1 MPADKFT
8 EKARMAIEY
17 AKRAAMELGHD
28 YVGTEHL
35 LVGLLRVANSVAEKI
50 LANKNI
56 SEYDIAE
63 KIIDLIGADEPL
75 NFLPQELTP
84 RTKRVLEMAMHEA
97 LKLGMNYVGT
107 EHILLA
113 ILKESDS
120 IAVKILGMCNIDAQ
134 KLYDDIIALLNN
146 QSDASGSGV
155 NKKSGMKS
163 NTPILDKYSKDL
175 TVTASQNG
183 FDPIIGRDNEIQR
196 MIQILCRRTKNNP
209 CLVGDPGVGK
219 TAIVEYLAQKIADE
233 NVPEI
238 LKDKRIV
245 ALDLSSMVAGS
256 KYRGEFEERIK
267 NVISEVKKAG
277 NVILFIDEIHTI
289 IGAGGAEGSMDA
301 ANILKPSLA
310 RGELQIIGATT
321 MTEYRKHIEKDSA
334 LARRFQP
341 IEVSEPNEED
351 AIEMLF
357 GVRDKYE
364 AFHNVKITDKA
375 IEAAV
380 RLSSRYINDR
390 FLPDKAID
398 LIDEAASHIILLKLK
413 NTMPSDLKN
422 LEIRLKEL
430 DKEKESAVKSE
441 EFEKAGKIK
450 QEQIEIKNKIEK
462 EKNDWQND
470 NNKSRQVVDEEEI
483 AKVISNWTGINVKQL
498 RQDEVERLMNM
509 EKILHE
515 RIIGQNEAVNAIS
528 RAIRRGRLGLKNP
541 KRPTGSFL
549 FLGPTGVGKTE
560 LTRTLTKVLFG
571 DENAMIRIDM
581 SEYMEKYDVAKLI
594 GAPPGYV
601 GHDEG
606 GQLTEK
612 VRRKPYSV
620 VLFDEIEKAH
630 PDIFNVLLQ
639 ILDDGRVTDSQG
651 RLVDF
656 KNTVIVMT
664 SNVGARNIISPKKL
678 GFMTQEDVKKS
689 YDDMKKNVMGEVR
702 ELFRPEFLNRIDEII
717 VFHPID
723 QDGAQK
729 IAKIML
735 DELKTRVKES
745 LETEIDFSD
754 ELVKYIAEK
763 GFDQNYGARPLR
775 RTVQTEIEDILA
787 EKILDGEIDKSKR
800 IFVDYR
806 DKKVIFSND

>member
-8 EKARMAIEY
+8 EKARMAVEY

-35 LVGLLRVANSVAEKI
+35 LVGLLRVANSVAEKV

-146 QSDASGSGV
+146 QSDASGGGV
-155 NKKSGMKS
+155 NKKAGMKS

-175 TVTASQNG
+175 TLTASQNG
-183 FDPIIGRDNEIQR
+183 FDPIVGRDNEIQR
-196 MIQILCRRTKNNP
+196 MIQILCRRNKNNP

-219 TAIVEYLAQKIADE
+219 TAIAEYLAQKIADE

-245 ALDLSSMVAGS
+245 ALDLSAMVAGS

-341 IEVSEPNEED
+341 IEVSEPNEDD

-375 IEAAV
+375 IESAV

-398 LIDEAASHIILLKLK
+398 LIDEAASHIILLK

-441 EFEKAGKIK
+441 EFEKAGRIK

-462 EKNDWQND
+462 EKNDWQSN

-735 DELKTRVKES
+735 DEVKTRVKES

-787 EKILDGEIDKSKR
+787 EKILDGEIDKSKK

-806 DKKVIFSND
+806 EKKVIFSND

>member
-398 LIDEAASHIILLKLK
+398 LIDEAASHIILLK

>member
-341 IEVSEPNEED
+341 IEVSEPNEDD

-398 LIDEAASHIILLKLK
+398 LIDEAASHIILLK

-735 DELKTRVKES
+735 DEVKTRVKES

-806 DKKVIFSND
+806 EKKVIFSND

>member
-341 IEVSEPNEED
+341 NEED

-398 LIDEAASHIILLKLK
+398 LIDEAASHIILLK

>member
-196 MIQILCRRTKNNP
+196 MIQILCRRNKNNP

-398 LIDEAASHIILLKLK
+398 LIDEAASHIILLK

-735 DELKTRVKES
+735 DEVKTRVKES

>member
-1 MPADKFT
+1 MDRFT

-35 LVGLLRVANSVAEKI
+35 IVGLLRVGNSVAEKI
-50 LANKNI
+50 LVNKNI

-146 QSDASGSGV
+146 QSDANGGSG
-155 NKKSGMKS
+155 NKKTGMKS

-183 FDPIIGRDNEIQR
+183 FDPIVGRDNEIQR
-196 MIQILCRRTKNNP
+196 MIQILCRRNKNNP

-219 TAIVEYLAQKIADE
+219 TAIAEYLAQKIADE

-341 IEVSEPNEED
+341 IEVSEPNEDD
-351 AIEMLF
+351 AIKMLF

-398 LIDEAASHIILLKLK
+398 LIDEAASHIILLK

-430 DKEKESAVKSE
+430 DKEKESAVKLE
-441 EFEKAGKIK
+441 EFEKAGEIK

-462 EKNDWQND
+462 EKNDWQNN
-470 NNKSRQVVDEEEI
+470 NNKSRHVVDEEEI

-664 SNVGARNIISPKKL
+664 SNVGARNIVSPKKL

-735 DELKTRVKES
+735 DEVKSRVKES
-745 LETEIDFSD
+745 LETEIDFSE

-787 EKILDGEIDKSKR
+787 EKILDGEIDKSKK

>member
-1 MPADKFT
+1 MDRFT

-17 AKRAAMELGHD
+17 AKRVAMELGHD

-35 LVGLLRVANSVAEKI
+35 LVGLLRVGNSVAEKI

-97 LKLGMNYVGT
+97 LKLGINYIGT

-134 KLYDDIIALLNN
+134 KLYDDIIALLNSQN
-146 QSDASGSGV
+146 DTSGGGS

-175 TVTASQNG
+175 TLTASQNG
-183 FDPIIGRDNEIQR
+183 FDPIVGRDNEIQR
-196 MIQILCRRTKNNP
+196 MIQILCRRNKNNP

-219 TAIVEYLAQKIADE
+219 TAIAEYLAQKIADE

-321 MTEYRKHIEKDSA
+321 MSEYRKHIEKDSA

-351 AIEMLF
+351 AIKMLF

-375 IEAAV
+375 IESAV

-398 LIDEAASHIILLKLK
+398 LIDEAASHIILLK

-422 LEIRLKEL
+422 LELRLKEL
-430 DKEKESAVKSE
+430 DKEKESAVKLE

-450 QEQIEIKNKIEK
+450 QEQIEIKNKIET
-462 EKNDWQND
+462 EKNSWQS
-470 NNKSRQVVDEEEI
+470 NNSKSHQVVDEEEI

-630 PDIFNVLLQ
+630 PDMFNVLLQ

-664 SNVGARNIISPKKL
+664 SNVGARNIVSPKKL

-735 DELKTRVKES
+735 DEVKSRVKES
-745 LETEIDFSD
+745 LETEINFSD
-754 ELVKYIAEK
+754 ELVQYIAEK

-787 EKILDGEIDKSKR
+787 EKILDGEIDKAKK
-800 IFVDYR
+800 IFVDYK
-806 DKKVIFSND
+806 DEKVVFGND

>member
-1 MPADKFT
+1 MDRFT

-17 AKRAAMELGHD
+17 AKMVAKELGHD

-35 LVGLLRVANSVAEKI
+35 LVGLLRVENSVAEKI
-50 LANKNI
+50 LSNQNI
-56 SEYDIAE
+56 GEYDIVD
-63 KIIDLIGADEPL
+63 KIIDLMGADEPL
-75 NFLPQELTP
+75 DFLPQDLTP
-84 RTKRVLEMAMHEA
+84 RTKRVLEMAIHEA
-97 LKLGMNYVGT
+97 LKLGLNYIGT

-120 IAVKILGMCNIDAQ
+120 IAVKILGMCNIDA
-134 KLYDDIIALLNN
+134 KRLYDDIIALISGQGENN
-146 QSDASGSGV
+146 PGSA
-155 NKKSGMKS
+155 NKKNGIKS
-163 NTPILDKYSKDL
+163 NTPVLDKYSKDL
-175 TVTASQNG
+175 TLTASQNG

-196 MIQILCRRTKNNP
+196 MIQILCRRNKNNP

-219 TAIVEYLAQKIADE
+219 TAIAEYLAQKIADE

-238 LKDKRIV
+238 LKNKRIV
-245 ALDLSSMVAGS
+245 ALDLSAMVAGS

-351 AIEMLF
+351 AIKMLF

-380 RLSSRYINDR
+380 KLSNRYINDR

-398 LIDEAASHIILLKLK
+398 LIDEAASHIILLK

-422 LEIRLKEL
+422 LEIKLKEL
-430 DKEKESAVKSE
+430 EKEKESAVKSE
-441 EFEKAGKIK
+441 EFEKAGQIK
-450 QEQIEIKNKIEK
+450 QEQIEIKNKMDR
-462 EKNDWQND
+462 EKNNWRNN
-470 NNKSRQVVDEEEI
+470 NNKAHHVVDEEEI

-515 RIIGQNEAVNAIS
+515 RIIGQNEAVSAIS
-528 RAIRRGRLGLKNP
+528 KAIRRGRLGLKNP

-639 ILDDGRVTDSQG
+639 ILDDGRVTDAQG

-664 SNVGARNIISPKKL
+664 SNVGARSIISPKKL
-678 GFMTQEDVKKS
+678 GFMTQDDVKKS
-689 YDDMKKNVMGEVR
+689 YEDMKKNVMGEVR

-723 QDGAQK
+723 ADGAEK

-735 DELKTRVKES
+735 DEVKERVKEN

-754 ELVKYIAEK
+754 ELVKYIADK

-775 RTVQTEIEDILA
+775 RTVQTKIEDVLA
-787 EKILDGEIDKSKR
+787 EKILDKEIDKTKK
-800 IFVDYR
+800 IFVDYQ
-806 DKKVIFSND
+806 DGKVIFNND

>member
-8 EKARMAIEY
+8 EKARMAVEY

-146 QSDASGSGV
+146 QNDASGSGV
-155 NKKSGMKS
+155 NKKAGVKS

-175 TVTASQNG
+175 TLTASQNG
-183 FDPIIGRDNEIQR
+183 FDPIVGRDNEIQR
-196 MIQILCRRTKNNP
+196 MIQILCRRNKNNP

-219 TAIVEYLAQKIADE
+219 TAIVEHLAQKIADE
-233 NVPEI
+233 IVPEI

-245 ALDLSSMVAGS
+245 ALDLSAMVAGS

-341 IEVSEPNEED
+341 IEVSEPNEDD

-398 LIDEAASHIILLKLK
+398 LIDEAASHIILLK
-413 NTMPSDLKN
+413 NTMPSDLKD

-441 EFEKAGKIK
+441 EFEKAGRIK

-735 DELKTRVKES
+735 DEVKTRVKES

-806 DKKVIFSND
+806 EKKVIFSND

>member
-1 MPADKFT
+1 MDRFT

-17 AKRAAMELGHD
+17 AKRVAMELGHD

-35 LVGLLRVANSVAEKI
+35 LVGLLRVSNSVAEKI

-97 LKLGMNYVGT
+97 LKLGINYIGT

-134 KLYDDIIALLNN
+134 KLYDDIIALLNSQN
-146 QSDASGSGV
+146 DTSGGGS

-175 TVTASQNG
+175 TLTASQNG
-183 FDPIIGRDNEIQR
+183 FDPIVGRDNEIQR
-196 MIQILCRRTKNNP
+196 MIQILCRRNKNNP

-219 TAIVEYLAQKIADE
+219 TAIAEYLAQKIADE

-321 MTEYRKHIEKDSA
+321 MSEYRKHIEKDSA

-351 AIEMLF
+351 AIKMLF

-375 IEAAV
+375 IESAV

-398 LIDEAASHIILLKLK
+398 LIDEAASHIILLK

-422 LEIRLKEL
+422 LELRLKEL
-430 DKEKESAVKSE
+430 DKEKESAVKLE

-450 QEQIEIKNKIEK
+450 QEQIEIKNKIET
-462 EKNDWQND
+462 EKNSWQS
-470 NNKSRQVVDEEEI
+470 NNSKSHQVVDEEEI

-549 FLGPTGVGKTE
+549 FLGPTG
-560 LTRTLTKVLFG
+560 
-571 DENAMIRIDM
+571 
-581 SEYMEKYDVAKLI
+581 
-594 GAPPGYV
+594 
-601 GHDEG
+601 
-606 GQLTEK
+606 
-612 VRRKPYSV
+612 
-620 VLFDEIEKAH
+620 
-630 PDIFNVLLQ
+630 
-639 ILDDGRVTDSQG
+639 
-651 RLVDF
+651 
-656 KNTVIVMT
+656 
-664 SNVGARNIISPKKL
+664 
-678 GFMTQEDVKKS
+678 
-689 YDDMKKNVMGEVR
+689 
-702 ELFRPEFLNRIDEII
+702 
-717 VFHPID
+717 
-723 QDGAQK
+723 
-729 IAKIML
+729 
-735 DELKTRVKES
+735 
-745 LETEIDFSD
+745 
-754 ELVKYIAEK
+754 
-763 GFDQNYGARPLR
+763 
-775 RTVQTEIEDILA
+775 
-787 EKILDGEIDKSKR
+787 
-800 IFVDYR
+800 
-806 DKKVIFSND
+806 

>member
-1 MPADKFT
+1 MDRFT

-35 LVGLLRVANSVAEKI
+35 IVGLLRVGNSVAEKI
-50 LANKNI
+50 LVNKNI

-146 QSDASGSGV
+146 QSDANGGSG
-155 NKKSGMKS
+155 NKKTGMKS

-183 FDPIIGRDNEIQR
+183 FDPIVGRDNEIQR
-196 MIQILCRRTKNNP
+196 MIQILCRRNKNNP

-219 TAIVEYLAQKIADE
+219 TAIAEYLAQKIADE

-341 IEVSEPNEED
+341 IEVSEPNEDD
-351 AIEMLF
+351 AIKMLF

-398 LIDEAASHIILLKLK
+398 LIDEAASHIILLK

-430 DKEKESAVKSE
+430 DKEKESAVKLE
-441 EFEKAGKIK
+441 EFEKAGEIK

-462 EKNDWQND
+462 EKNDWQNN
-470 NNKSRQVVDEEEI
+470 NNKSRHVVDEEEI

-735 DELKTRVKES
+735 DEVKSRVKES
-745 LETEIDFSD
+745 LETEIDFSE

-787 EKILDGEIDKSKR
+787 EKILDGEIDKSKK

>member
-1 MPADKFT
+1 MDRFT

-17 AKRAAMELGHD
+17 AKMVAKELGHD

-35 LVGLLRVANSVAEKI
+35 LVGLLRVENSVAEKI
-50 LANKNI
+50 LSNQNI
-56 SEYDIAE
+56 GEYDIVD

-75 NFLPQELTP
+75 NFLPQDLTP
-84 RTKRVLEMAMHEA
+84 RTKRVLEMAIHEA
-97 LKLGMNYVGT
+97 LKLGLNYIGT

-134 KLYDDIIALLNN
+134 RLYDDIIALISGQGENN
-146 QSDASGSGV
+146 PGGA
-155 NKKSGMKS
+155 NKKNGIKS
-163 NTPILDKYSKDL
+163 NTPVLDKYSKDL
-175 TVTASQNG
+175 TLTASQNG

-196 MIQILCRRTKNNP
+196 MIQILCRRNKNNP

-219 TAIVEYLAQKIADE
+219 TAIAEYLAQKIADE

-238 LKDKRIV
+238 LKNKRIV
-245 ALDLSSMVAGS
+245 ALDLSAMVAGS

-351 AIEMLF
+351 AIKMLF

-398 LIDEAASHIILLKLK
+398 LIDEAASHIILLK

-422 LEIRLKEL
+422 LEIKLKEL
-430 DKEKESAVKSE
+430 EKEKESAVKSE
-441 EFEKAGKIK
+441 EFEKAGQIK
-450 QEQIEIKNKIEK
+450 QEQIEIKNKMER
-462 EKNDWQND
+462 EKNNWRSNND
-470 NNKSRQVVDEEEI
+470 KAHHVVDEEEI

-498 RQDEVERLMNM
+498 RQDEIERLMNM

-515 RIIGQNEAVNAIS
+515 RIIGQNEAVSAIS
-528 RAIRRGRLGLKNP
+528 KAIRRGRLGLKNP

-639 ILDDGRVTDSQG
+639 ILDDGRVTDAQG

-664 SNVGARNIISPKKL
+664 SNVGARSIISPKKL
-678 GFMTQEDVKKS
+678 GFMTQDDVKKS
-689 YDDMKKNVMGEVR
+689 YEDMKKNVMGEVR

-723 QDGAQK
+723 ADGAEK

-735 DELKTRVKES
+735 DEVKERVKEN

-754 ELVKYIAEK
+754 ELVKYIADK

-775 RTVQTEIEDILA
+775 RTVQTKIEDVLA
-787 EKILDGEIDKSKR
+787 EKILDKEIDKTKK
-800 IFVDYR
+800 IFVDYQ
-806 DKKVIFSND
+806 DGKVIFNND

>member
-1 MPADKFT
+1 MDRFT

-35 LVGLLRVANSVAEKI
+35 IVGLLRVGNSVAEKI
-50 LANKNI
+50 LVNKNI

-146 QSDASGSGV
+146 QSDANGGGV

-183 FDPIIGRDNEIQR
+183 FDPIVGRDNEIQR
-196 MIQILCRRTKNNP
+196 MIQILCRRNKNNP

-219 TAIVEYLAQKIADE
+219 TAIAEYLAQKIADE

-267 NVISEVKKAG
+267 NVITEVKKAG

-341 IEVSEPNEED
+341 IEVSEPNEDD
-351 AIEMLF
+351 AIKMLF

-364 AFHNVKITDKA
+364 AFHNVKITDRA

-398 LIDEAASHIILLKLK
+398 LIDEAASHIILLK

-430 DKEKESAVKSE
+430 DKEKESAVKLE
-441 EFEKAGKIK
+441 EFEKAGEIK

-462 EKNDWQND
+462 EKNDWQNN
-470 NNKSRQVVDEEEI
+470 NNKSRHVVDEEEI

-664 SNVGARNIISPKKL
+664 SNVGARNIVSPKKL

-735 DELKTRVKES
+735 DEVKSRVKES

-787 EKILDGEIDKSKR
+787 EKILDGEIDKSKK

>member
-1 MPADKFT
+1 MDRFT

-35 LVGLLRVANSVAEKI
+35 IVGLLRVGNSVAEKI
-50 LANKNI
+50 LVNKNI

-146 QSDASGSGV
+146 QSDANGGSG
-155 NKKSGMKS
+155 NKKTGMKS

-183 FDPIIGRDNEIQR
+183 FDPIVGRDNEIQR
-196 MIQILCRRTKNNP
+196 MIQILCRRNKNNP

-219 TAIVEYLAQKIADE
+219 TAIAEYLAQKIADE

-341 IEVSEPNEED
+341 IEVSEPNEDD
-351 AIEMLF
+351 AIKMLF

-398 LIDEAASHIILLKLK
+398 LIDEAASHIILLK

-430 DKEKESAVKSE
+430 DKEKESAVKLE
-441 EFEKAGKIK
+441 EFEKAGEIK

-462 EKNDWQND
+462 EKNDWQNN
-470 NNKSRQVVDEEEI
+470 NNKSRHVVDEEEI

-664 SNVGARNIISPKKL
+664 SNVGARNIVSPKKL

-735 DELKTRVKES
+735 DEVKSRVKES

-787 EKILDGEIDKSKR
+787 EKILDGEIDKSKK

-806 DKKVIFSND
+806 EKEVIFSND

>member
-8 EKARMAIEY
+8 EKARMAVEY

-196 MIQILCRRTKNNP
+196 MIQILCRRNKNNP

-219 TAIVEYLAQKIADE
+219 TAIAEYLAQKIADE

-341 IEVSEPNEED
+341 IEVSEPNEDD
-351 AIEMLF
+351 AIKMLF

-398 LIDEAASHIILLKLK
+398 LIDEAASHIILLK

-664 SNVGARNIISPKKL
+664 SNVGARNIVSPKKL

>member
-341 IEVSEPNEED
+341 IEVSEPNEDD

-398 LIDEAASHIILLKLK
+398 LIDEAASHIILLK

>member
-1 MPADKFT
+1 MFLDRFT

-17 AKRAAMELGHD
+17 AKMVAKELGQD

-35 LVGLLRVANSVAEKI
+35 LVGLLRVENSVAEKV
-50 LANKNI
+50 LSSQNI
-56 SEYDIAE
+56 GEYDIVD

-75 NFLPQELTP
+75 DFLPQDLTP
-84 RTKRVLEMAMHEA
+84 RTKRVLEMAIHEA
-97 LKLGMNYVGT
+97 LKLGFNYIGT

-134 KLYDDIIALLNN
+134 RLYDDIIALISGQGENN
-146 QSDASGSGV
+146 PV
-155 NKKSGMKS
+155 NPSKKNGAKS

-175 TVTASQNG
+175 TLTASQNG

-196 MIQILCRRTKNNP
+196 MIQILCRRNKNNP

-219 TAIVEYLAQKIADE
+219 TAIAEYLAQKIADE

-238 LKDKRIV
+238 LKNKRIV
-245 ALDLSSMVAGS
+245 ALDLSAMVAGS

-351 AIEMLF
+351 AIKMLF

-398 LIDEAASHIILLKLK
+398 LIDEAASHIILLK

-422 LEIRLKEL
+422 LEIKLKEL
-430 DKEKESAVKSE
+430 EKEKESAVKSE
-441 EFEKAGKIK
+441 EFEKAGQIK
-450 QEQIEIKNKIEK
+450 QEQIEIKNKMER
-462 EKNDWQND
+462 EKNNWRSNND
-470 NNKSRQVVDEEEI
+470 KAHHVVDEEEI

-498 RQDEVERLMNM
+498 RQDEIERLMNM

-515 RIIGQNEAVNAIS
+515 RIIGQNEAVSAIS
-528 RAIRRGRLGLKNP
+528 KAIRRGRLGLKNP

-639 ILDDGRVTDSQG
+639 ILDDGRVTDAQG

-664 SNVGARNIISPKKL
+664 SNVGARSIISPKKL
-678 GFMTQEDVKKS
+678 GFMTQDDVKKS
-689 YDDMKKNVMGEVR
+689 YEDMKKNVMGEVR

-723 QDGAQK
+723 ADGAEK

-735 DELKTRVKES
+735 DEVKERVKEN

-754 ELVKYIAEK
+754 ELVKYIADK

-775 RTVQTEIEDILA
+775 RTVQTKIEDVLA
-787 EKILDGEIDKSKR
+787 EKILDKEIDKTKK
-800 IFVDYR
+800 IFVDYQ
-806 DKKVIFSND
+806 DGKVIFNND